1 MSDSIDADLL
11 DYYQRELTWLR
22 HAGGAFAERYPKVA
36 RRLQLA
42 PGECP
47 DPHVERLLE
56 GFSLLTARL
65 QRRLDDDYAEFSD
78 ALLEQLYPLALR
90 PLPSCA
96 IVQFEPDPTQGNL
109 AEGYRLPRDTAL
121 FVTTRGGDSVHFRSS
136 AEATLWPLAIDE
148 ATLLGGEEAQA
159 LTGVGAARS
168 ALRLSL
174 RCLGEYRWDE
184 LSIERLR
191 IHLAASPMGCA
202 ILYDLLAAHTVQVM
216 AGAPGTPPAALR
228 GLPEIVGFAADEA
241 LLPEEDGGHP
251 GLRLL
256 AEYFAF
262 PDKFHFFDLP
272 LSGALA
278 DGQTLYLYL
287 VFDRAPTARLHL
299 QAEDFQLGCAPAI
312 NLFPRTSEP
321 LRPDGTRSE
330 YRLVADSHRE
340 NSVEIH
346 SIRAVRSVAGST
358 VQPVPAY
365 YGCRHDSHLGTLYWH
380 ARRIAGLTPNRLG
393 SDLLLSLVDTGFDP
407 LREAPAFS
415 LTAELLCTNRYL
427 AERLGA
433 GTALGFERPG
443 PVAAARL
450 RNAPSAQS
458 QPRLDGQSR
467 WRLVSQLTLNH
478 LSLVEGPRALEAL
491 REILAL
497 HNLRDDASARR
508 QIEGLRQLDCQR
520 VVAHVG
526 EDAWRGWRNG
536 LEIRLR
542 LDPQH
547 FVGASG
553 VLFSAVLAQ
562 FFSLY
567 ATANRFVRTV
577 LQGGEDMATP
587 GRLAALPLS
596 QRLRRTPQR
605 FELLQA
611 LLLLERER
619 PQALPLGTGN
629 APRAEAL
636 RLRGPLLPLFA
647 SSEVESL
654 LDDPQQPVLSTPV
667 FGLGGPDGPLP
678 YAYQEWLQQ
687 RARQKDH
694 APAEFLDLFQHRLL
708 SLLYRV
714 LRKHRVALGFAVPAA
729 TPVQAQ
735 LRALSGLLPKA
746 LQERLALPDSAVLA
760 RTALFAGGRRSL
772 AGFAGLVRQHF
783 GVEARLDAY
792 QGAWK
797 EIPAASRS
805 RLQRGGRN
813 LRLGRDAIAGTRTW
827 DEHAGIALSLGPLD
841 AREAARFFPDG
852 DAHGQLASLAALY
865 FGPDLDCRLSLLVSG
880 GAPLRLERGAPP
892 RLSWNTGLRRV
903 EDGQRQ
909 RIDLDLRQPEVA

>member
-1 MSDSIDADLL
+1 M
-11 DYYQRELTWLR
+11 
-22 HAGGAFAERYPKVA
+22 
-36 RRLQLA
+36 
-42 PGECP
+42 
-47 DPHVERLLE
+47 
-56 GFSLLTARL
+56 
-65 QRRLDDDYAEFSD
+65 
-78 ALLEQLYPLALR
+78 
-90 PLPSCA
+90 
-96 IVQFEPDPTQGNL
+96 
-109 AEGYRLPRDTAL
+109 
-121 FVTTRGGDSVHFRSS
+121 
-136 AEATLWPLAIDE
+136 
-148 ATLLGGEEAQA
+148 
-159 LTGVGAARS
+159 
-168 ALRLSL
+168 
-174 RCLGEYRWDE
+174 
-184 LSIERLR
+184 
-191 IHLAASPMGCA
+191 
-202 ILYDLLAAHTVQVM
+202 
-216 AGAPGTPPAALR
+216 
-228 GLPEIVGFAADEA
+228 
-241 LLPEEDGGHP
+241 
-251 GLRLL
+251 
-256 AEYFAF
+256 
-262 PDKFHFFDLP
+262 
-272 LSGALA
+272 
-278 DGQTLYLYL
+278 
-287 VFDRAPTARLHL
+287 
-299 QAEDFQLGCAPAI
+299 
-312 NLFPRTSEP
+312 
-321 LRPDGTRSE
+321 
-330 YRLVADSHRE
+330 
-340 NSVEIH
+340 
-346 SIRAVRSVAGST
+346 
-358 VQPVPAY
+358 
-365 YGCRHDSHLGTLYWH
+365 
-380 ARRIAGLTPNRLG
+380 
-393 SDLLLSLVDTGFDP
+393 DTGFDP

-577 LQGGEDMATP
+577 LVEADKEVKTWQPQAGSP
-587 GRLAALPLS
+587 LSLLS

-760 RTALFAGGRRSL
+760 RTALFAGGRRSWP
-772 AGFAGLVRQHF
+772 ASP
-783 GVEARLDAY
+783 
-792 QGAWK
+792 AWCASISAWRHGWTPTRAPGRK
-797 EIPAASRS
+797 SPRPAAA
-805 RLQRGGRN
+805 GCN
-813 LRLGRDAIAGTRTW
+813 AADATCAW
-827 DEHAGIALSLGPLD
+827 
-841 AREAARFFPDG
+841 
-852 DAHGQLASLAALY
+852 
-865 FGPDLDCRLSLLVSG
+865 
-880 GAPLRLERGAPP
+880 
-892 RLSWNTGLRRV
+892 
-903 EDGQRQ
+903 
-909 RIDLDLRQPEVA
+909 VATP

>member
-1 MSDSIDADLL
+1 MTSAAVETTPLTCDVLVVGSGAAGLAAAVTAAWHGRRVVLVEKDPVFGGASAWSGGWAWLPRNPLARRAGIEEDIEQPRTYLRHELGERYDAARIDAFLEACPHMVAFFE
-11 DYYQRELTWLR
+11 RHTHLR
-22 HAGGAFAERYPKVA
+22 
-36 RRLQLA
+36 
-42 PGECP
+42 
-47 DPHVERLLE
+47 
-56 GFSLLTARL
+56 
-65 QRRLDDDYAEFSD
+65 
-78 ALLEQLYPLALR
+78 
-90 PLPSCA
+90 
-96 IVQFEPDPTQGNL
+96 
-109 AEGYRLPRDTAL
+109 
-121 FVTTRGGDSVHFRSS
+121 FV
-136 AEATLWPLAIDE
+136 
-148 ATLLGGEEAQA
+148 
-159 LTGVGAARS
+159 
-168 ALRLSL
+168 
-174 RCLGEYRWDE
+174 
-184 LSIERLR
+184 
-191 IHLAASPMGCA
+191 
-202 ILYDLLAAHTVQVM
+202 
-216 AGAPGTPPAALR
+216 
-228 GLPEIVGFAADEA
+228 
-241 LLPEEDGGHP
+241 
-251 GLRLL
+251 
-256 AEYFAF
+256 
-262 PDKFHFFDLP
+262 
-272 LSGALA
+272 

-577 LQGGEDMATP
+577 LVEADKEVKTWQPQAGSPLSSESAAAP
-587 GRLAALPLS
+587 HAAALRTVAGAAAARTRASPGVAAGHR
-596 QRLRRTPQR
+596 QR
-605 FELLQA
+605 A
-611 LLLLERER
+611 
-619 PQALPLGTGN
+619 AG
-629 APRAEAL
+629 EAL